1 MFLKYLNL
9 LPGSYKKKSILF
21 IFFLILATLLETL
34 SIGLIFPLLEII
46 LNGDLSKNIFKLNIS
61 RFIPLD
67 DTTSLIKKFSIFL
80 IFLYLFKCVYL
91 LYFNYWQL
99 KFSQNVFK
107 SLSCNMLGNY
117 FSNTLQFYYKKN
129 SSELVRNTLLEC
141 KNYGHF
147 IQIIFKLFVEI
158 MLVIFLLILVFYIEP
173 AKTLMLSSSIAIL
186 IFIYYILTKKRIYK
200 LGRDR
205 LKASGEQI
213 KILNESFSGIKD
225 IKLKSSENFFLN
237 LYERITKK
245 FIYSA
250 YKQQWIIEAPRVIF
264 EFIFLFILLTSL
276 LIYMNYNDNISALI
290 PVLGL
295 YVITAY
301 RLIPSV
307 IRILSIF
314 QQIKGLKPSVEVLQ
328 KEFKNLNY
336 KEDVKNIK
344 KGDLVFKKDIK
355 ILNIDFSYEGREKT
369 FKNFSTTIQKNNYV
383 GIIGKTGSGKSTMI
397 DLITGLVTPDK
408 GQISVDGIDI
418 RENINSWQNKIGYV
432 SQTVFLLDGTIK
444 ENVAFGE
451 DIEKINLNKI
461 AKALEES
468 KISHFVNDL
477 KNGINTIVGERGVQL
492 SGGQRQR
499 IAIARELY
507 RNPEILILDEATS
520 ALDEKTEDE
529 FLEFLENLRDKL
541 TIIIVSHRKN
551 TLKNCDKIIEI

>member
-1 MFLKYLNL
+1 
-9 LPGSYKKKSILF
+9 
-21 IFFLILATLLETL
+21 
-34 SIGLIFPLLEII
+34 
-46 LNGDLSKNIFKLNIS
+46 
-61 RFIPLD
+61 
-67 DTTSLIKKFSIFL
+67 
-80 IFLYLFKCVYL
+80 
-91 LYFNYWQL
+91 
-99 KFSQNVFK
+99 
-107 SLSCNMLGNY
+107 MLGNY